1 MRVYVAGPYTLGD
14 RSENLRRIMAATVE
28 ILDAGHEPFC
38 PLLSFF
44 IDLTHPRPWEDWMRL
59 DLAWLKV
66 AEAVVRIPGESRGAD
81 EEWMFAVSREIPCF
95 FTVSAFV
102 EWANEKKSDG

>member
-14 RSENLRRIMAATVE
+14 RSENLRSIMAATVK

-44 IDLTHPRPWEDWMRL
+44 LDLTHPRPWEDWMRL
-59 DLAWLKV
+59 DLAWLKC
-66 AEAVVRIPGESRGAD
+66 AEAVVRIPGESKGAD
-81 EEWMFAVSREIPCF
+81 IEVSEISGTIPVFYSVEAFLEWVNAIR
-95 FTVSAFV
+95 
-102 EWANEKKSDG
+102 

>member
-38 PLLSFF
+38 PLLTHFM
-44 IDLTHPRPWEDWMRL
+44 DLVHPRPWEDWMRL
-59 DLAWLKV
+59 DLAWLRV
-66 AEAVVRIPGESRGAD
+66 AEAVVRIPGESEGAD
-81 EEWMFAVSREIPCF
+81 LETHYAYTHNIPVF
-95 FTVSAFV
+95 FSVAEFL
-102 EWANEKKSDG
+102 EAHP

>member
-38 PLLSFF
+38 PLLTFF
-44 IDLTHPRPWEDWMRL
+44 LDLTHPRPWEDWMRL
-59 DLAWLKV
+59 DIAWLKV
-66 AEAVVRIPGESRGAD
+66 AEAFVSIPGESLGAD
-81 EEWMFAVSREIPCF
+81 MEHELAEQLGIPTF
-95 FTVSAFV
+95 ESVAEFLEAHR
-102 EWANEKKSDG
+102 